1 MLEEDACAPLF
12 ISQLYYVSVHDIKTV
27 DYKYKRSLQ
36 KILHKQFLFPVW
48 DPNAG
53 KDSLQ
58 L

>member
-1 MLEEDACAPLF
+1 MPVQLLF
-12 ISQLYYVSVHDIKTV
+12 WYLSFTTV